1 MNHFRRLFPLFAWR
15 IVAVAGLGL
24 GGCKDLFIAKQTVLV
39 DSISAPGIAKL
50 AGQSYRLVARKSVVT
65 VQTAQLPVIAA
76 CVNSALTM
84 VGMYEAPPS
93 VPSDVFIELTY
104 GMDTS
109 SRVDPATRES
119 FLQLSARANHARSL
133 EPTHEEELWD
143 VRVAIAGLAGR
154 LETAMPLLSQVAA
167 TYAGTDTHVETTI
180 RMMPNAPAI
189 VAVRENAVKILETNN
204 DAGASPQAV
213 GVTK

>member
-1 MNHFRRLFPLFAWR
+1 
-15 IVAVAGLGL
+15 
-24 GGCKDLFIAKQTVLV
+24 
-39 DSISAPGIAKL
+39 
-50 AGQSYRLVARKSVVT
+50 
-65 VQTAQLPVIAA
+65 
-76 CVNSALTM
+76 
-84 VGMYEAPPS
+84 MYEAPPS
-93 VPSDVFIELTY
+93 VPSDVFIEVTY

-180 RMMPNAPAI
+180 QMVPNSPAI
-189 VAVRENAVKILETNN
+189 VAVRENAVKMLETKS